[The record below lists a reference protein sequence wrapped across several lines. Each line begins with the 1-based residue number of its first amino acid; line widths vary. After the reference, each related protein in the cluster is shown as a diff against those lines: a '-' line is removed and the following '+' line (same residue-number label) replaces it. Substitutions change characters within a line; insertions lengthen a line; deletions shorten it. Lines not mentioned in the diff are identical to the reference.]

1 MKILVVCDNFSK
13 GGLETQIE
21 TYYRNLSSND
31 KMIFAFG
38 KFTRTNLL
46 KHATIY
52 DGFNFSYNDTI
63 KDFCED
69 VEKLIEIIKKEKID
83 VIHVHPYYGYFASLF
98 ASQLTKVKIV
108 YSYHGISSFNFAK
121 TNISQPLFLY
131 AFECGAIAKV
141 FSVSKIG
148 IDCFNNFGYKNIVLL
163 ENPIDLKKF
172 PVAKYVYNNKWLLV
186 SRIDS
191 DKIKEIKLIIRK
203 MNEFNIMQLD
213 ILGDGSEINNLEKFI
228 EDNKLS
234 EKVHLNGYSDK
245 IYKEFTG
252 KYNGIIGIGR
262 VVIEA
267 LAMKVPCILIGNN
280 KITGYVNKK
289 IYNQIKDINF
299 INRTIN
305 VSNNKMI
312 DENEIESIFKDI
324 KNNYSVEVV
333 LKKYIEILKE
343 SESIFMTNLVELYEE
358 ISVLN
363 KNEELKNCYFHKER
377 LVYNL
382 VDKYVNKFSIKNDIV
397 NIFVNAN
404 LTYELY
410 DLVSYRINLMKE
422 NKND

>member
-13 GGLETQIE
+13 GGLETQVD
-21 TYYRNLSSND
+21 TYYQNLSSND

-38 KFTRTNLL
+38 KFTKTNLL

-52 DGFNFSYNDTI
+52 DDFNFSYNDTI

-69 VEKLIEIIKKEKID
+69 VEKLIDIIKKEKID

-108 YSYHGISSFNFAK
+108 YSYHGIGSFNFAK

-191 DKIKEIKLIIRK
+191 DKIEEIKLIIRK

-245 IYKEFTG
+245 IYEEFTG

-262 VVIEA
+262 VVLEA

-312 DENEIESIFKDI
+312 DENEIESIFNDI
-324 KNNYSVEVV
+324 KNNYSIKVV
-333 LKKYIEILKE
+333 LKKYFEILKE

>member
-13 GGLETQIE
+13 GGLETQID
-21 TYYRNLSSND
+21 TYYQNLSSND

-38 KFTRTNLL
+38 KFTKTNLL

-191 DKIKEIKLIIRK
+191 DKIEEIKLIIRK
-203 MNEFNIMQLD
+203 MNEFNIMQID

-245 IYKEFTG
+245 IYAEFTG

-262 VVIEA
+262 VVLEA

-312 DENEIESIFKDI
+312 DENEIESIFNDI
-324 KNNYSVEVV
+324 KNNYSIKVV
-333 LKKYIEILKE
+333 LKKYFEIFKE

-410 DLVSYRINLMKE
+410 DLVAYRINLMKE

>member
-13 GGLETQIE
+13 GGLETQID
-21 TYYRNLSSND
+21 TYYQNLSSND
-31 KMIFAFG
+31 KMIFAFC
-38 KFTRTNLL
+38 KFTKTNLL

-191 DKIKEIKLIIRK
+191 DKIEEIKLIIRK
-203 MNEFNIMQLD
+203 MNEFNIMQID

-245 IYKEFTG
+245 IYAEFTG

-262 VVIEA
+262 VVLEA

-312 DENEIESIFKDI
+312 DENEIESIFNDI
-324 KNNYSVEVV
+324 KNNYSIKVV
-333 LKKYIEILKE
+333 LKKYFEIFKE

-410 DLVSYRINLMKE
+410 DLVAYRINLMKE

>member
-13 GGLETQIE
+13 GGLETQID
-21 TYYRNLSSND
+21 TYYQNLSSND

-38 KFTRTNLL
+38 KFTKTNLL

-191 DKIKEIKLIIRK
+191 DKIEEIKLIIRK
-203 MNEFNIMQLD
+203 MNEFNIMQID

-245 IYKEFTG
+245 IYAEFTG

-262 VVIEA
+262 VVLEA

-312 DENEIESIFKDI
+312 DENEIESIFNDI
-324 KNNYSVEVV
+324 KNNYSIKVV
-333 LKKYIEILKE
+333 LKKYFEILKE

-410 DLVSYRINLMKE
+410 DLVAYRINLMKE

>member
-13 GGLETQIE
+13 GGLETQID
-21 TYYRNLSSND
+21 TYYQNLSSND

-38 KFTRTNLL
+38 KFTKTNLL

-148 IDCFNNFGYKNIVLL
+148 IDCFKNFGYKNIVLL

-191 DKIKEIKLIIRK
+191 DKIEEIKLIIRK

-245 IYKEFTG
+245 IYEEFTG

-262 VVIEA
+262 VVLEA

-305 VSNNKMI
+305 VSNSKMI
-312 DENEIESIFKDI
+312 DENEIESIFNDI

-333 LKKYIEILKE
+333 LKKYFEILKE

>member
-13 GGLETQIE
+13 GGLETQID
-21 TYYRNLSSND
+21 TYYQNLSSND

-38 KFTRTNLL
+38 KFTKTNLL

-191 DKIKEIKLIIRK
+191 DKIEEIKLIIRK
-203 MNEFNIMQLD
+203 MNEFNIMQID

-245 IYKEFTG
+245 IYEEFTG

-262 VVIEA
+262 VVLEA

-312 DENEIESIFKDI
+312 DENEIESIFNDI
-324 KNNYSVEVV
+324 KNNYSIKVV
-333 LKKYIEILKE
+333 LKKYFEILKE